1 MQFGRTLQVHDPSF
15 YAANWTGSPVV
26 QTALLWS
33 DLPSNAN
40 FAGTPAVIQHDH
52 VLLPHQLR
60 QVVVKPSRPLQEWSV
75 DPEVT
80 LVQNIASNNKCD
92 LKFVGVFRELNN
104 HGHSQCKRNA
114 HYANR
119 SGEREREKEKS
130 EDSGQ

>member
-1 MQFGRTLQVHDPSF
+1 MHNPSF

-80 LVQNIASNNKCD
+80 LVQNTASNNKCD
-92 LKFVGVFRELNN
+92 LKFVGVFENSTIMTSLLCN
-104 HGHSQCKRNA
+104 RNA

-119 SGEREREKEKS
+119 SGE
-130 EDSGQ
+130 DSGQ